1 MKKIM
6 RLCFLVAILFGL
18 LNSSCQLKST
28 TNLDAGFQNP
38 PAQARPWVYWFWLNG
53 NITREGI
60 TADLEAMKRVGIGG
74 VLIMEVD
81 QGTPAGPIAFA
92 GKEWRELFAF
102 VCQEAHRLGLEV
114 NMNNDAG
121 WCGSGG
127 PWITPDLAMQKVVFS
142 ETKVEGAQPFDGV
155 LPHPPAT
162 ADHYRD
168 IAALAFPTPAEGARI
183 EMLPGK
189 SATVTQH
196 FASPASFPDIPK
208 EQIIARDQ
216 VLNIT
221 AHMDHNGRLQWQVPQ
236 GKWTI
241 LRVGHT
247 LTGKDNHP
255 APLSGRGLESDKLSQ
270 EATDAMFN
278 GLMGKLVADSKPLAG
293 KTLVSTHIDSW
304 ETGSQ
309 NWTPKFREEFQKR
322 RGYDLLPF
330 LPVLE
335 GRIVESVTVSE
346 RFLWDV
352 RQTVSDLLIENYA
365 GRFRA
370 LAHQHGLRLS
380 IEAYD
385 DAPCDEMTFAGQA
398 DEPMAE
404 FWSWGNQ
411 TAYSCT
417 EMTSAAHTYGK
428 QIIGAEAFTASD
440 GEKWLLH
447 PANVKAL
454 GDWAFCEGI
463 NRFVFHRY
471 ALQPW
476 RDYAPG
482 MSMGPWGL
490 HYERT
495 QTWWEQSKPWHE
507 YLSRCQYLLQQ
518 GQFVADICYLQPEGS
533 PRRFSPTLPGYSG
546 NAPERGRYNF
556 DGCTP
561 EVLLTRIKVQ
571 NGCLVLPEGACYRLL
586 VLPQMQTMTPLL
598 LAKIKELAE
607 AGVTV
612 LGPPPAASPSLTNYP
627 QCDKEV
633 QKLAAELWGETAA
646 ASAGDGHRVGKGRV
660 IWEDAFAS
668 SIFKAEWLSP
678 LNGAKWIWFPE
689 GNPAEAAAIGKC
701 YFRRHVV
708 VKPNLQIVS
717 AKILITADNS
727 FTLWMNDHIVGSG
740 ANATEAFKYDLKSW
754 LKPGENWLTV
764 EGENAHDY
772 ANPAALIAR
781 LVIRYSNGDSLVVL
795 SDSQWTSTRQEQPQW
810 RTAKNSPGWKPA
822 MEIGPLGMKPFPVP
836 DVWLKTPIYVYPKF
850 EAIAAVL
857 QKMGVAPDFTADS
870 SFRYVHRRID
880 DTDLYFV
887 SNRTNAWQAA
897 NGFFRVSGKTP
908 ELWNP
913 LTGEIRPQ
921 PLYQEQNGGTIMPL
935 TLEPSGSIFVVF
947 RTKGKPRIT
956 SIERDGRPVLVDSHP
971 PSCEVTVDKDH
982 KVVLRAWQSGQ
993 YKVQSA
999 IDNPLLD
1006 INLPAPVELAGPWQ
1020 ITFPFRNGS
1029 AKRMNSDKLFSWNE
1043 HSDADVRYFSGT
1055 AAYHSTFALQSKQ
1068 ENMRLYLD
1076 LGQVAIMAHVTL
1088 NGKELGTLWRTP
1100 FRMEVTDALQVGENI
1115 LDIKITNLWVNRQIG
1130 DEFLP
1135 EDSDRHANGT
1145 LKSWPQWVMENK
1157 PSPTGRTS
1165 FTTYRLWTRND
1176 VPIESGLLGPVQL
1189 LAVQDVKLP

>member
-1 MKKIM
+1 MKNLFRIA
-6 RLCFLVAILFGL
+6 RTLVCLFLFICG
-18 LNSSCQLKST
+18 CQVKTLKDLET
-28 TNLDAGFQNP
+28 GFLHP
-38 PAQARPWVYWFWLNG
+38 PAKARPWVYWFWLNG
-53 NITREGI
+53 NITRQGI

-81 QGTPAGPIAFA
+81 QGTPAGPVSFA

-142 ETKVEGAQPFDGV
+142 ETNLEDAQQVDVV
-155 LPHPPAT
+155 LPQPLAT
-162 ADHYRD
+162 ADYYRD
-168 IAALAFPTPAEGARI
+168 IAVLAFPTPAKGARLDV
-183 EMLPGK
+183 LPGK
-189 SATVTQH
+189 TAAVTQH

-208 EQIIARDQ
+208 EQTVLRDQ
-216 VLNIT
+216 VLNLT
-221 AHMDHNGRLQWQVPQ
+221 GRMDAAGRLQWQAPP
-236 GKWTI
+236 GRWTV
-241 LRVGHT
+241 LRFGHT

-255 APLSGRGLESDKLSQ
+255 APLSGRGLESDKLSR

-278 GLMGKLVADSKPLAG
+278 GLMGKLIAEVKPLAG

-309 NWTPKFREEFQKR
+309 NWTPKFREEFRQR

-330 LPVLE
+330 LPVLA
-335 GRIVESVTVSE
+335 GRVVESVAVTE

-365 GRFRA
+365 ARFRT
-370 LAHQHGLRLS
+370 LAHQYGLRLS

-385 DAPCDEMTFAGQA
+385 DAPCDEMAYAGRA

-428 QIIGAEAFTASD
+428 QIIGAEAFTATD
-440 GEKWLLH
+440 GERWLLH

-507 YLSRCQYLLQQ
+507 YLSRCQFLLQQ
-518 GQFVADICYLQPEGS
+518 GHFVADICYLQPEGS
-533 PRRFSPTLPGYSG
+533 PRRFSPTLPGYAG
-546 NAPERGRYNF
+546 NTPERARYNF
-556 DGCTP
+556 DGCTA
-561 EVLLTRIKVQ
+561 EVLLSRIKVE
-571 NGCLVLPEGACYRLL
+571 NGCLVLPEGARYRLL

-598 LAKIKELAE
+598 LVKIKELVQ
-607 AGVTV
+607 AGATV
-612 LGPPPAASPSLTNYP
+612 LGPPPSASPSLSDYP
-627 QCDKEV
+627 LCDKEV
-633 QKLAAELWGETAA
+633 QKLAAELWGETAGE
-646 ASAGDGHRVGKGRV
+646 SAGDGRRVGKGRV
-660 IWEDAFAS
+660 IWDDAFTS

-678 LNGAKWIWFPE
+678 LNGAKWIWFAE
-689 GNPAEAAAIGKC
+689 GNPAEAAAVGKC
-701 YFRRHVV
+701 YFRRRFVL
-708 VKPNLQIVS
+708 NANQRIAS
-717 AKILITADNS
+717 SKILITADNR
-727 FTLWMNDHIVGSG
+727 FTLWLNDRLVGSG
-740 ANATEAFKYDLKSW
+740 ANATEAYKYDVTSW

-772 ANPAALIAR
+772 ANPAALIAKLAINYR
-781 LVIRYSNGDSLVVL
+781 NGDSLVVL
-795 SDSQWTSTRQEQPQW
+795 SDSQWTSTRQVRPQW
-810 RTAKNSPGWKPA
+810 RTDKNAPGWKPA

-850 EAIAAVL
+850 DAIAGVL
-857 QKMGVAPDFTADS
+857 RQMGVAPDFAADS

-880 DTDLYFV
+880 DMDLYFV
-887 SNRTNAWQAA
+887 SNRTNAWHGA
-897 NGFFRVSGKTP
+897 NCTFRVSGKTP

-921 PLYQEQNGGTIMPL
+921 LLFKEQNGQTTMPL
-935 TLEPSGSIFVVF
+935 WLEPSGSTFVLF
-947 RTKGKPRIT
+947 RTKGKARIK
-956 SIERDGRPVLVDSHP
+956 SIERDGLAVLPDITP
-971 PSCEVTVDKDH
+971 PSCELSVDETH
-982 KVVLRAWQSGQ
+982 KTILRVWKSGHYEIQSENEI
-993 YKVQSA
+993 QSMD
-999 IDNPLLD
+999 ID
-1006 INLPAPVELAGPWQ
+1006 LPAPIEIAGPWQ
-1020 ITFPFRNGS
+1020 ISFPIRSGS
-1029 AKRMNSDKLFSWNE
+1029 GQQVSSDKLFSWSD
-1043 HSDADVRYFSGT
+1043 HSDADVRYFSG
-1055 AAYHSTFALQSKQ
+1055 AAVYHNTFRLQSK
-1068 ENMRLYLD
+1068 EETRRFYLD
-1076 LGQVAIMAHVTL
+1076 LGRVAVMAQVSL
-1088 NGKELGTLWRTP
+1088 NGNEFSTLWREP
-1100 FRMEVTDALQVGENI
+1100 FRVDATDALRIGENV
-1115 LDIKITNLWVNRQIG
+1115 LEIKVTNLWVNRQIG
-1130 DEFLP
+1130 DEQLP
-1135 EDSDRHANGT
+1135 EDSDRNADGT
-1145 LKSWPQWVMENK
+1145 LKAWPPWVMENK

-1165 FTTYRLWTRND
+1165 FTTHRLWTKND
-1176 VPIESGLLGPVQL
+1176 VPVESGLLGPVRL
-1189 LAVQDVKLP
+1189 VAVQDVKLH

>member
-1 MKKIM
+1 MKNPFRIVGALACLLLFISGCQVKNSKN
-6 RLCFLVAILFGL
+6 LQSGFLH
-18 LNSSCQLKST
+18 
-28 TNLDAGFQNP
+28 P

-81 QGTPAGPIAFA
+81 QGTPAGPVSFA

-127 PWITPDLAMQKVVFS
+127 PWITPNLAMQKVVFS
-142 ETKVEGAQPFDGV
+142 ETNLKGAQQYDGV
-155 LPHPPAT
+155 LPQPLAT
-162 ADHYRD
+162 ANYYRD
-168 IAALAFPTPAEGARI
+168 IAVLAFPTPEKDTRLD
-183 EMLPGK
+183 MLPGK

-196 FASPASFPDIPK
+196 FASPASFADIAK
-208 EQIIARDQ
+208 EQTLPRDR
-216 VLNIT
+216 VLNLT
-221 AHMDHNGRLQWQVPQ
+221 GRMDSTGRLQWQAPP

-241 LRVGHT
+241 VRFGHT

-255 APLSGRGLESDKLSQ
+255 APLSGRGLESDKLSR

-278 GLMGKLVADSKPLAG
+278 GLMGKLIADVKPLAG

-309 NWTPKFREEFQKR
+309 NWTPKFRQEFLKR

-330 LPVLE
+330 LPVLA
-335 GRIVESVTVSE
+335 GRVVESVAVSE

-365 GRFRA
+365 GRFRT

-404 FWSWGNQ
+404 FWSWGNR

-440 GEKWLLH
+440 GERWLLH

-476 RDYAPG
+476 SDYAPG

-495 QTWWEQSKPWHE
+495 QTWWEQSKPWHD

-518 GQFVADICYLQPEGS
+518 GHFVADICYLQPEGS
-533 PRRFSPTLPGYSG
+533 PRRFSPTLPAYAG
-546 NAPERGRYNF
+546 NTPERSRYNF
-556 DGCTP
+556 DGCTA
-561 EVLLTRIKVQ
+561 EVLLTRMKVE
-571 NGCLVLPEGACYRLL
+571 NGCLVLPEGARYRLL
-586 VLPQMQTMTPLL
+586 VLPQMETMTPAL
-598 LAKIKELAE
+598 LAKIKELVQ

-612 LGPPPAASPSLTNYP
+612 LGPPPSASPSLSDYP

-633 QKLAAELWGETAA
+633 QGLAADLWGKTAGE
-646 ASAGDGHRVGKGRV
+646 SAGDGHRIGKGRV
-660 IWEDAFAS
+660 IWDDAFTS

-678 LNGAKWIWFPE
+678 LKDAKWIWFAE
-689 GNPAEAAAIGKC
+689 GNPAEAAAVGKC
-701 YFRRHVV
+701 YFRRRFILN
-708 VKPNLQIVS
+708 PNHHITS
-717 AKILITADNS
+717 SRILITADNR
-727 FTLWMNDHIVGSG
+727 FTLWINDHLVGSG
-740 ANATEAFKYDLKSW
+740 ANAAEAFKFDVTSR

-772 ANPAALIAR
+772 ANPAALIAK
-781 LVIRYSNGDSLVVL
+781 LVIKFTHGDSLVVL
-795 SDSQWTSTRQEQPQW
+795 SDSQWTSTRQVQPQW
-810 RTAKNSPGWKPA
+810 RTDTNAPGWKPA

-850 EAIAAVL
+850 EAIADVL

-880 DTDLYFV
+880 DMDLYFV
-887 SNRTNAWQAA
+887 SNRTNAWHGADCT
-897 NGFFRVSGKTP
+897 FRVSGRTP

-913 LTGEIRPQ
+913 LTGEIRSQ
-921 PLYQEQNGGTIMPL
+921 PLFQEHNGRTTMPL
-935 TLEPSGSIFVVF
+935 WLEPSGSMFVFF
-947 RTKGKPRIT
+947 RNKGTARIE
-956 SIERDGRPVLVDSHP
+956 SIERDGQPVLTDSHP
-971 PSCEVTVDKDH
+971 PSCELMVDKDGR
-982 KVVLRAWQSGQ
+982 VVLQAWQSGH
-993 YKVQSA
+993 YTVQCKKGIQA
-999 IDNPLLD
+999 LD
-1006 INLPAPVELAGPWQ
+1006 IDLPAPVEIAGPWR
-1020 ITFPFRNGS
+1020 ISFPVRNGS
-1029 AKRMNSDKLFSWNE
+1029 YQEVNSDTLFSWSD
-1043 HSDADVRYFSGT
+1043 HSDADIRYFSGSAT
-1055 AAYHSTFALQSKQ
+1055 YHTTFTLPSTE
-1068 ENMRLYLD
+1068 ENRRFYLD
-1076 LGQVAIMAHVTL
+1076 LGRVAVMAQVIL
-1088 NGKELGTLWRTP
+1088 NANELGTLWRDP
-1100 FRMEVTDALQVGENI
+1100 FRMDVTDALRSGENV

-1130 DEFLP
+1130 DELLA
-1135 EDSDRHANGT
+1135 EDSDRNADGT
-1145 LKSWPQWVMENK
+1145 LKSWPPWVMENK

-1165 FTTYRLWTRND
+1165 FTTYRLWNRND
-1176 VPIESGLLGPVQL
+1176 VPVESGLLGPVRL
-1189 LAVQDVKLP
+1189 VTVQNVKVR

>member
-1 MKKIM
+1 MKNPFRIVGALACLLLFISGCQVKNSKN
-6 RLCFLVAILFGL
+6 LQSGFLH
-18 LNSSCQLKST
+18 
-28 TNLDAGFQNP
+28 P

-81 QGTPAGPIAFA
+81 QGTPAGPVSFA

-127 PWITPDLAMQKVVFS
+127 PWITPNLAMQKVVFS
-142 ETKVEGAQPFDGV
+142 ETNLKGAQQYDGV
-155 LPHPPAT
+155 LPQPLAT
-162 ADHYRD
+162 ANYYRD
-168 IAALAFPTPAEGARI
+168 IAVLAFPTPEKDTRLD
-183 EMLPGK
+183 MLPGK

-196 FASPASFPDIPK
+196 FASPASFADIAK
-208 EQIIARDQ
+208 EQTLPRDR
-216 VLNIT
+216 VLNLT
-221 AHMDHNGRLQWQVPQ
+221 GRMDSTGRLQWQAPP

-241 LRVGHT
+241 VRFGHT

-255 APLSGRGLESDKLSQ
+255 APLSGRGLESDKLSR

-278 GLMGKLVADSKPLAG
+278 GLMGKLIADVKPLAG

-309 NWTPKFREEFQKR
+309 NWTPKFRQEFLKR

-330 LPVLE
+330 LPVLA
-335 GRIVESVTVSE
+335 GRVVESVAVSE

-365 GRFRA
+365 GRFRT

-404 FWSWGNQ
+404 FWSWGNR

-440 GEKWLLH
+440 GERWLLH

-476 RDYAPG
+476 SDYAPG

-495 QTWWEQSKPWHE
+495 QTWWEQSKPWHD

-518 GQFVADICYLQPEGS
+518 GHFVADICYLQPEGS
-533 PRRFSPTLPGYSG
+533 PRRFSPTLPAYAG
-546 NAPERGRYNF
+546 NTPERSRYNF
-556 DGCTP
+556 DGCTA
-561 EVLLTRIKVQ
+561 EVLLTRMKVE
-571 NGCLVLPEGACYRLL
+571 NGCLVLPEGARYRLL
-586 VLPQMQTMTPLL
+586 VLPQMETMTPAL
-598 LAKIKELAE
+598 LAKIKELVQ

-612 LGPPPAASPSLTNYP
+612 LGPPPSASPSLSDYP

-633 QKLAAELWGETAA
+633 QGLAADLWGKTAGE
-646 ASAGDGHRVGKGRV
+646 SAGDGHRIGKGRV
-660 IWEDAFAS
+660 IWDDAFTS

-678 LNGAKWIWFPE
+678 LKDAKWIWFAE
-689 GNPAEAAAIGKC
+689 GNPAEAAAVGKC
-701 YFRRHVV
+701 YFRRRFILN
-708 VKPNLQIVS
+708 PNHHITS
-717 AKILITADNS
+717 SRILITADNR
-727 FTLWMNDHIVGSG
+727 FTLWINDHLVGSG
-740 ANATEAFKYDLKSW
+740 ANAAEAFKFDVTSR

-772 ANPAALIAR
+772 ANPAALIAK
-781 LVIRYSNGDSLVVL
+781 LVIKFTHGDSLVVL
-795 SDSQWTSTRQEQPQW
+795 SDSQWTSTRQVQPQW
-810 RTAKNSPGWKPA
+810 RTDTNAPGWKPA

-850 EAIAAVL
+850 EAIADVL

-880 DTDLYFV
+880 DMDLYFV
-887 SNRTNAWQAA
+887 SNRTNAWHGADCT
-897 NGFFRVSGKTP
+897 FRVSGRTP

-913 LTGEIRPQ
+913 LTGEIRSQ
-921 PLYQEQNGGTIMPL
+921 PLFQEHNGRTTMPL
-935 TLEPSGSIFVVF
+935 WLEPSGSMFVFF
-947 RTKGKPRIT
+947 RNKGTARIE
-956 SIERDGRPVLVDSHP
+956 SIERDGQPVLTDSHP
-971 PSCEVTVDKDH
+971 PSCELMVDKDGR
-982 KVVLRAWQSGQ
+982 VVLQAWQSGH
-993 YKVQSA
+993 YTVQCKKGIQA
-999 IDNPLLD
+999 LD
-1006 INLPAPVELAGPWQ
+1006 IDLPAPVEIAGPWR
-1020 ITFPFRNGS
+1020 ISFPVRNGS
-1029 AKRMNSDKLFSWNE
+1029 YQEVNSDTLFSWSD
-1043 HSDADVRYFSGT
+1043 HSDADIRYFSGSAT
-1055 AAYHSTFALQSKQ
+1055 YHTTFTLPSTE
-1068 ENMRLYLD
+1068 ENRRFYLD
-1076 LGQVAIMAHVTL
+1076 LGRVAVMAQVIL
-1088 NGKELGTLWRTP
+1088 NGNELGTLWRDP
-1100 FRMEVTDALQVGENI
+1100 FRMDVTDALRSGENV

-1130 DEFLP
+1130 DELLA
-1135 EDSDRHANGT
+1135 EDSDRNADGT
-1145 LKSWPQWVMENK
+1145 LKSWPPWVMENK

-1165 FTTYRLWTRND
+1165 FTTYRLWNRND
-1176 VPIESGLLGPVQL
+1176 VPVESGLLGPVRL
-1189 LAVQDVKLP
+1189 VTVQNVKVR